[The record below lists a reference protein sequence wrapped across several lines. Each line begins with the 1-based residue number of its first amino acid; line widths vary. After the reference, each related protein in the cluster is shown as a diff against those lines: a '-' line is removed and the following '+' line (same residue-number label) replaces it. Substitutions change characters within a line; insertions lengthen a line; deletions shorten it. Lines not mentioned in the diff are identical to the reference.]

1 MNDIFSIVLFLVS
14 PEFIILFLVL
24 GIYFGERR
32 VVLNTLIIALFG
44 MVFNAYLKS
53 VFQVPLNPEIGKIG
67 WAYPSG
73 HAMFDVVFWGALFI
87 QTRKPWVLV
96 LGLAISISGFFGM
109 VYKRYHNWP
118 EILGGVCSG
127 GLVLTAFYC
136 WIRYNSSKIIVF
148 ALATLAIELALYII
162 FLQHAV
168 LDYKWMRITIGIKMG
183 LCLALPYLERLMP
196 QHLYARA
203 VTFILSVASVYLLQT
218 FLHMNDFVVGATISL
233 FVLMLI
239 PGTVR
244 FIERVRF
251 RSV

>member
-1 MNDIFSIVLFLVS
+1 MNDVVSVILFFGS
-14 PEFIILFLVL
+14 PEFVILLLVL

-32 VVLNTLIIALFG
+32 VFLNTLIIALFG

-73 HAMFDVVFWGALFI
+73 HAMFDVVFWGSLFI

-136 WIRYNSSKIIVF
+136 WIRCNSPKIIVF
-148 ALATLAIELALYII
+148 ALATLAAELALYII
-162 FLQHAV
+162 FLQNDV
-168 LDYKWMRITIGIKMG
+168 LDYKWMRIIIGVKMG
-183 LCLALPYLERLMP
+183 LCLALPYLEKLMP
-196 QHLYARA
+196 QNLYTKAL
-203 VTFILSVASVYLLQT
+203 TFIIAVSSVYLVQT

-233 FVLMLI
+233 FVLMVI
-239 PGTVR
+239 PGVMR
-244 FIERVRF
+244 FIEGRKKG
-251 RSV
+251 